1 RLRTANGRVE
11 VRFAD
16 GGRLHLDS
24 QTALDVQSDELVR
37 LVDGRIRLS
46 VQRAQQVNYRVDS
59 AVGSVRVTQP
69 GEYRVALIHGDR
81 ETQLE
86 LAVIRGAGEIFTEQ
100 GSTSVRSGER
110 AYASAGLMPS
120 YAYTYNSA
128 NTDEFDRWSEMQR
141 GTVYAATS
149 DSSQYLP
156 PDMSG
161 YASTFD
167 QYGDWR
173 YQQTYGGGSWVPPRP
188 NPPPPHHFLP
198 PGAG

>member
-1 RLRTANGRVE
+1 VQARNYATRACVWVVDGSGTLERDGRVENAPLNMPLLGGDRLRTANGRVE

-110 AYASAGLMPS
+110 AYASAGL
-120 YAYTYNSA
+120 
-128 NTDEFDRWSEMQR
+128 
-141 GTVYAATS
+141 
-149 DSSQYLP
+149 
-156 PDMSG
+156 
-161 YASTFD
+161 
-167 QYGDWR
+167 
-173 YQQTYGGGSWVPPRP
+173 
-188 NPPPPHHFLP
+188 
-198 PGAG
+198 